1 MKCIFKRLLEIL
13 SRQSTLCLIAGII
26 HFQCLSVMVCL
37 TLLVVMKEVE
47 GVTEGTGQGGT
58 QSSLTIPPNDK
69 ATPVLGNRDRYD
81 SQIDGHALA
90 AISVLTKQKHPS
102 ICAATQT

>member
-1 MKCIFKRLLEIL
+1 MASTL
-13 SRQSTLCLIAGII
+13 SRQSTLYLISGII
-26 HFQCLSVMVCL
+26 HFQCLSVRVCL
-37 TLLVVMKEVE
+37 PLLVVMKEVE
-47 GVTEGTGQGGT
+47 CHGGDRT
-58 QSSLTIPPNDK
+58 WNYTIIPYHPSQDM
-69 ATPVLGNRDRYD
+69 ASPVLGNRDRYD